1 MGLLQP
7 ERYFSRL
14 SRVDIDGDLLS
25 RGFTHVLLD
34 VDNTILTRDT
44 SEVPRDVGAW
54 LARARDAGVSFCL
67 LSNNWHGSVRELAAS
82 LELPIVDHAVKP
94 LPPAFLA
101 ARAKVG
107 GHRADT
113 VVIGDQLVTDVLGA
127 HFLGMTAYMLAP
139 LVETD
144 LPHTLILRN
153 FERLVMGDRR
163 PEGALVPEA
172 AVKGCAESQPCAP
185 QGNPGGDSR

>member
-1 MGLLQP
+1 M
-7 ERYFSRL
+7 
-14 SRVDIDGDLLS
+14 
-25 RGFTHVLLD
+25 
-34 VDNTILTRDT
+34 
-44 SEVPRDVGAW
+44 
-54 LARARDAGVSFCL
+54 
-67 LSNNWHGSVRELAAS
+67 
-82 LELPIVDHAVKP
+82 
-94 LPPAFLA
+94 
-101 ARAKVG
+101 
-107 GHRADT
+107 
-113 VVIGDQLVTDVLGA
+113 VIGDQLVTDVLGA

-172 AVKGCAESQPCAP
+172 AVKSCAEPQPCAP